1 MIGTGDLCAKFQDD
15 LLEQVVGDRPVN
27 ALRQVGDIAVAVVGQ
42 ADGEH
47 HPTVLLCLIFQKQVD
62 VDKVPLLLEGLNPDE
77 WPLPNAGACQR
88 VVGVGVGVVEVRVV
102 AHLLGGGV
110 EVAPDVRLV
119 DFSGVGPAAVFG
131 EEQLLSLL
139 VGIKLGNDSRIPAE
153 EVGAVGV
160 VDGPPVMV
168 VQADNAGLRRA
179 VCRRSTKVE
188 HRIPHQFVV
197 GLVGGVR
204 RSMLLLLGAF
214 RFAGALLVGRCVWCS
229 VLLRGGVVRGGRFR
243 FGGSGVLLSRAPALR
258 AGAQRKQQA
267 DSQQKGKKAGR
278 FHEDSSFRA
287 ICYYQYS
294 IKDEKRE
301 EQNGR
306 TAKIPCSPPV
316 KK

>member
-1 MIGTGDLCAKFQDD
+1 M
-15 LLEQVVGDRPVN
+15 
-27 ALRQVGDIAVAVVGQ
+27 
-42 ADGEH
+42 
-47 HPTVLLCLIFQKQVD
+47 
-62 VDKVPLLLEGLNPDE
+62 DKIPLLREGLNLGG
-77 WPLPNAGACQR
+77 WPLPDAGACQR

-119 DFSGVGPAAVFG
+119 DFGGVGPAAVFG

-204 RSMLLLLGAF
+204 RSRLLLLGAF

-229 VLLRGGVVRGGRFR
+229 FLLRGSGVHSGRFR
-243 FGGSGVLLSRAPALR
+243 FGGSGGLLPGVPALR

>member
-1 MIGTGDLCAKFQDD
+1 M
-15 LLEQVVGDRPVN
+15 
-27 ALRQVGDIAVAVVGQ
+27 
-42 ADGEH
+42 
-47 HPTVLLCLIFQKQVD
+47 
-62 VDKVPLLLEGLNPDE
+62 DKIPLLREGLNLGG
-77 WPLPNAGACQR
+77 WPLPDAGACQR
-88 VVGVGVGVVEVRVV
+88 VVGVGVHVVEVGVV

-119 DFSGVGPAAVFG
+119 DFSGVNPAAVFG
-131 EEQLLSLL
+131 AEQLLLL
-139 VGIKLGNDSRIPAE
+139 LFGIKLGADSHIPAE
-153 EVGAVGV
+153 EIAAVGV
-160 VDGPPVMV
+160 VDGPAVV
-168 VQADNAGLRRA
+168 GVQADNAGPHHVVCIRRA
-179 VCRRSTKVE
+179 KVE
-188 HRIPHQFVV
+188 HRMPRQCVI
-197 GLVGGVR
+197 GLVRGVLWGG
-204 RSMLLLLGAF
+204 LLLPGAL
-214 RFAGALLVGRCVWCS
+214 RFAGALLVGRCVRRG

-243 FGGSGVLLSRAPALR
+243 FGGSGVLLPGVPALR

-294 IKDEKRE
+294 IKDEKRK